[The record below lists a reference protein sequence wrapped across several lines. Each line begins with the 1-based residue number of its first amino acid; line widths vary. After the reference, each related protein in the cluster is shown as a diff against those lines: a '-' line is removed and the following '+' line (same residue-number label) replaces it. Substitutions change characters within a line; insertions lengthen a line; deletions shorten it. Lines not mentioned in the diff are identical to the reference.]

1 MSTNRWILPD
11 GIEEILHDQAWQI
24 EELRRRLLDSYRES
38 GYEFIIPPM
47 VEFTDSLIT
56 GVGEDLDLDTFKMI
70 DQISGRT
77 LGLRSDMSPQ
87 VARIDSYSLKNQG
100 VNRLC
105 YAGTTLK
112 TLPKGPDA
120 SRSPIQVG
128 AEIFGERDSSADEE
142 IVLLMLKTL
151 ELAGIEQITLDL
163 GHVGVF
169 AELAK
174 RIEDCGESADHLFEL
189 IQGKRLPEIGDWVA
203 ANSSCDPSVAAVIS
217 ALPALA
223 GGIEVL
229 DKSRVLFSDF
239 DSILQIIDQ
248 FEALVLRLTKQ
259 CPEVN
264 LFLDLAE
271 VRGSN
276 YHSGLVFAAY
286 APNYGSSIANGGRY
300 DQVGAAF
307 GSSRPA
313 TGFSADLKALVVAGK
328 SAA

>member
-11 GIEEILHDQAWQI
+11 GIEEVLPDQAWQI
-24 EELRRRLLDSYRES
+24 EELRRGLLDSYRDR
-38 GYEFIIPPM
+38 GYELIIPPL
-47 VEFTDSLIT
+47 VEFTDSLLT
-56 GVGEDLDLDTFKMI
+56 GVGADLDLHTFKMI

-87 VARIDSYSLKNQG
+87 VARIDSHSLNNQG

-105 YAGTTLK
+105 YAGSTLK
-112 TLPKGPDA
+112 TMPKGPHA

-128 AEIFGERDSSADEE
+128 AEIFGETASSADEE
-142 IVLLMLKTL
+142 IVLLMLGSLK
-151 ELAGIEQITLDL
+151 LAGIEQITLEL

-174 RIEDCGESADHLFEL
+174 RIEDCGESTDLLFEL

-203 ANSSCDPSVAAVIS
+203 ASSCDESIAAAIS

-223 GGIEVL
+223 GGIDVL
-229 DKSRVLFSDF
+229 AKSRAVFADF
-239 DSILQIIDQ
+239 DSILKIIDQ
-248 FEALVLRLTKQ
+248 FEDLVLRLTEQ

-264 LFLDLAE
+264 VFLDLAE

-286 APNYGSSIANGGRY
+286 APTYGSSIANGGRY
-300 DQVGAAF
+300 DQVGEAF